1 MLDTRGYQHKEHV
14 ILNAVPLLQWLHEL
28 ASVLHYMYI
37 RVLCPLSDIPR
48 THFFISH
55 TARPEVTACTPVLSD
70 NQICRQPL
78 DNVPHF
84 NYMCVYTV
92 VGIATGPW
100 AGRSKF
106 RTPAG
111 REIFS
116 SPKLSAQPA
125 SNSTGIGLL
134 FRE

>member
-1 MLDTRGYQHKEHV
+1 MLFHCYKGCTNSPQCYVIRTLPAWFVYLVPCLIFLEH
-14 ILNAVPLLQWLHEL
+14 I
-28 ASVLHYMYI
+28 
-37 RVLCPLSDIPR
+37 
-48 THFFISH
+48 FISH
-55 TARPEVTACTPVLSD
+55 TARPEVTTACTPVLSD
-70 NQICRQPL
+70 IQSCRQL
-78 DNVPHF
+78 IENVPYF
-84 NYMCVYTV
+84 NYMCACIV

-125 SNSTGIGLL
+125 SSSTGIGLL
-134 FRE
+134 FRG